1 VFADD
6 RVGPCVWRLIHRQQ
20 LHRLAR
26 SRYWG
31 GQRRCRAAQVMRST
45 QSAQRRSQ
53 PRSAYGGGTER
64 ARSPAHAPAA
74 SPPGPKPAE
83 GTGSARFQLTK
94 SNPGGASSHNSETRI
109 SAMHLRPANTSK
121 KRSRNWSAPRVRH
134 EIFLKKYRRFTGR
147 RYAPNTDKTIEI
159 AKEIARAKNRRIA
172 GAKTER
178 TGSLTGPQAHVGH
191 GRRGTK
197 GGKAKRPGA

>member
-74 SPPGPKPAE
+74 RLPAQSRR
-83 GTGSARFQLTK
+83 G
-94 SNPGGASSHNSETRI
+94 NRI
-109 SAMHLRPANTSK
+109 SKISIDEVQ
-121 KRSRNWSAPRVRH
+121 SR
-134 EIFLKKYRRFTGR
+134 RRFVAQFR
-147 RYAPNTDKTIEI
+147 D
-159 AKEIARAKNRRIA
+159 
-172 GAKTER
+172 
-178 TGSLTGPQAHVGH
+178 
-191 GRRGTK
+191 
-197 GGKAKRPGA
+197 